1 MESLEMGGV
10 ATSQERAGVLSRA
23 GRWMMGLPGRLAAKV
38 AELAKKVVKLG
49 RDDLRRITH
58 SVKVG
63 FALSLVSLIYYY
75 QPLYNSFG
83 VSAMWAVMTVVV
95 VFEFYVGAT
104 LSKGLNRG
112 FATLLAGAL
121 GVGAHHL
128 ASLSGKTGE
137 PIVLGFFVFLQATGS
152 TFMRFFPRIKAKYDY
167 GMLIFILTF
176 ALVSVSGF
184 REDEILEFAHK
195 RLSTVIIGGSACLI
209 ISVIVCPVW
218 AGEDLHRL
226 IALNMEKLANFLEG
240 FGNEYLRE
248 LEDNDSN
255 QDKSLLQGY
264 KSVLGTKSNE
274 ESLATF
280 ASWEP
285 RHGRF
290 GFRHPWKQY
299 LKIGASI
306 RNCAYRI
313 EALDSYLSTKLH
325 APPQVQTRLKEL
337 CAEMSKEAARAL
349 KQLASSHR
357 TMTVPSSA
365 TPHLEKS
372 RTAAKALESLL
383 KTVSWKDAT
392 DLLAIAH
399 AATVTSLLLNV
410 INCTD
415 KIAESVNELAFLA
428 RFKTAAKAK
437 EQVKCDEVVLAVSAL
452 KATVSPE
459 SVTPP
464 VTGSSAGGV
473 HM

>member
-1 MESLEMGGV
+1 MESLEMG
-10 ATSQERAGVLSRA
+10 ASTSQERAGVLTCAWR
-23 GRWMMGLPGRLAAKV
+23 RLMSFPKSLMAV
-38 AELAKKVVKLG
+38 MLELGKKAMKLG
-49 RDDLRRITH
+49 QDDPRRVTH

-63 FALSLVSLIYYY
+63 CALSLVSLIYYY

-112 FATLLAGAL
+112 LATLLAGAL

-137 PIVLGFFVFLQATGS
+137 PIMLGFFVFLQATGS

-195 RLSTVIIGGSACLI
+195 RLSTVVIGGSTCLI
-209 ISVIVCPVW
+209 VSVIVCPVW
-218 AGEDLHRL
+218 AGEDLHHL

-240 FGNEYLRE
+240 FGDEYLRE
-248 LEDNDSN
+248 SEDGDSN
-255 QDKSLLQGY
+255 GDKSLFRGY
-264 KSVLGTKSNE
+264 KSVLGSKSTE
-274 ESLATF
+274 ESLANF

-290 GFRHPWKQY
+290 SFRHPWRQY

-306 RNCAYRI
+306 RQCAYRI
-313 EALDSYLSTKLH
+313 EALDGYLSTKFH

-337 CAEMSKEAARAL
+337 CAEMSMEAARAL
-349 KQLASSHR
+349 KQLSSSHK

-372 RTAAKALESLL
+372 RTAMKALKSLL
-383 KTVSWKDAT
+383 KTTSWKDTT
-392 DLLAIAH
+392 DLLAVVH
-399 AATVTSLLLNV
+399 AATITSLL
-410 INCTD
+410 IDIIDCTD
-415 KIAESVNELAFLA
+415 KVAESVNELASLS
-428 RFKTAAKAK
+428 RFKTAAERAK
-437 EQVKCDEVVLAVSAL
+437 KHAKCDEVVLTVSAL
-452 KATVSPE
+452 EVTVSPE
-459 SVTPP
+459 NGTPP
-464 VTGSSAGGV
+464 MRPDPAPVV
-473 HM
+473 